1 MKEWLKNPYIILLGV
16 VIAGVMIWKFGFS
29 DTNTLSSTLVE
40 ENEQIEEKDIS
51 YARTFGVIQS
61 DYLSDQDFQEY
72 IGNTIDEVIAVERE
86 DVIEEALRVVEH
98 TDRAVNELARE
109 DSKAALRE
117 IETAL
122 GKLQVVLTLDPN
134 ASLVPVTVASDINSL
149 LAEKSV
155 LEADK
160 NAALLALQA
169 GNVQLARSLLESMES
184 EVAIE
189 TVSIP
194 LESHGVALRAAVKL
208 IDEGKL
214 VEAREVL
221 RIALNTLVLTER
233 IVPIPLLNAELLVDK
248 AAEVVDSSP
257 EEALGML
264 VEARNQVEIAEL
276 LGYGYLS
283 PQSYVS
289 LYADVTA
296 VEAKINDKQNSDQ
309 AFEELQSALE
319 ELRVKI
325 SR

>member
-16 VIAGVMIWKFGFS
+16 VIAGVMVWKFGFS
-29 DTNTLSSTLVE
+29 DTNTLNSTLVE

-86 DVIEEALRVVEH
+86 DVIEEALKVVEH
-98 TDRAVNELARE
+98 TNRAINELARE
-109 DSKAALRE
+109 DSEEALEE

-248 AAEVVDSSP
+248 AAEVVDSNP

-264 VEARNQVEIAEL
+264 VEARDQVEIAEL

-296 VEAKINDKQNSDQ
+296 VEAKINDKQNSDK

-325 SR
+325 SQ